1 MTRQAPR
8 AGTTSG
14 LIDATA
20 DWLMTQALG
29 DTGMEQLV
37 EGCCQRLW
45 AAGVPL
51 GRAMIGY
58 RTLHPL
64 FTGVAHIWRRD
75 APLVTE
81 RHDQRQ
87 PEAAATFD
95 SGPHGW
101 ILSTSSIIHSPDLSN
116 ACNSTRPL
124 PLVVFKIS
132 AMIFPL
138 NGF

>member
-1 MTRQAPR
+1 
-8 AGTTSG
+8 

-81 RHDQRQ
+81 RHDQRPPHTLKLRFLDSPSQ
-87 PEAAATFD
+87 TSQNRLYCRMHCPNSPQEGHAAHVI
-95 SGPHGW
+95 SRPNHP
-101 ILSTSSIIHSPDLSN
+101 IPNRHYRHSIYPN
-116 ACNSTRPL
+116 PA
-124 PLVVFKIS
+124 
-132 AMIFPL
+132 
-138 NGF
+138 